1 MELHRLEKYDIE
13 FIKSLITNDIEESI
27 NIEFKSAEALS
38 KVDSKKKELSKDVS
52 AMANSNG
59 GIIVYGI
66 NEVNHKADSI
76 SFVNGN
82 EFSKEWIEQVISST
96 IQRNIPELKIFPIR
110 ESGDMDKTI
119 YVVQIPESTEAPHIC
134 KDKKFYKRYNFESVA
149 MEEYEVRQL
158 YGRRI
163 KSILE
168 LKGYNIS
175 YIKNEDR
182 YSLFTLQVDVIN
194 VGEKYESNYKVNV
207 YFEGPVGDVNVSW
220 RTDGVYRNNNYTLLS
235 PNKLKITANASST
248 IYPNESLNVIR
259 FDFKIKSMNV
269 EEVLKTLNVSFKLY
283 YSNGEDDITTDL
295 TNLYETIKDLI

>member
-13 FIKSLITNDIEESI
+13 FVKSLITNEIEESI

-38 KVDSKKKELSKDVS
+38 KVDSKKKELSKDIS

>member
-13 FIKSLITNDIEESI
+13 FVKSLITNEIEESI

-76 SFVNGN
+76 SFIDGN

-110 ESGDMDKTI
+110 ENGDMNKTI

-163 KSILE
+163 KSKLE
-168 LKGYNIS
+168 LNGYNIS
-175 YIKNEDR
+175 FIKNKDDF
-182 YSLFTLQVDVIN
+182 SLFTVQVDVIN
-194 VGEKYESNYKVNV
+194 VGEKFESNYKVNV
-207 YFEGPVGDVNVSW
+207 YFEGPVKDINISW
-220 RTDGVYRNNNYTLLS
+220 RTDGVNRDNNYTILS
-235 PNKLKITANASST
+235 QNKLKITANASST
-248 IYPNESLNVIR
+248 IYPNECLNVIR
-259 FDFKIKSMNV
+259 FDFNIKSKDV

-283 YSNGEDDITTDL
+283 YSNGEDDINTDL
-295 TNLYETIKDLI
+295 SNLYDTIKGLI

>member
-13 FIKSLITNDIEESI
+13 FVKSLINNEIEESI

-110 ESGDMDKTI
+110 EGGDMDKTI
-119 YVVQIPESTEAPHIC
+119 YIVQIPESTEAPHIC

-163 KSILE
+163 KSILK

-175 YIKNEDR
+175 YINNEDR

-207 YFEGPVGDVNVSW
+207 YFEGPVGDVDVSW

>member
-13 FIKSLITNDIEESI
+13 FVKSLITNEIEESI

>member
-13 FIKSLITNDIEESI
+13 FVKSLITNEIEESI

-76 SFVNGN
+76 SFIDGN

-110 ESGDMDKTI
+110 ENGDMNKTI

-163 KSILE
+163 KSKLE
-168 LKGYNIS
+168 LNGYNIS
-175 YIKNEDR
+175 FIKNEDDF
-182 YSLFTLQVDVIN
+182 SLFTVQVDVIN
-194 VGEKYESNYKVNV
+194 VGEKFESNYKVNV
-207 YFEGPVGDVNVSW
+207 YFEGPVKDINISW
-220 RTDGVYRNNNYTLLS
+220 RTDGVNRDNNYTILS
-235 PNKLKITANASST
+235 QNKLKITANASST
-248 IYPNESLNVIR
+248 IYPNECLNVIR
-259 FDFKIKSMNV
+259 FDFNIKSKDV

-283 YSNGEDDITTDL
+283 YSNGEDDINTDL
-295 TNLYETIKDLI
+295 SNLYDTIKGLI

>member
-1 MELHRLEKYDIE
+1 MELHRLEEYDID
-13 FIKSLITNDIEESI
+13 FVNSLISNEIEESI

-52 AMANSNG
+52 AIANSNG

-66 NEVNHKADSI
+66 NEFNHKAESI
-76 SFVNGN
+76 SFIDGN

-110 ESGDMDKTI
+110 ENGDINKTI
-119 YVVQIPESTEAPHIC
+119 YIVQIPESTEAPHIC

-163 KSILE
+163 KSKLG
-168 LKGYNIS
+168 LNGYNIS
-175 YIKNEDR
+175 YIKNQDG

-194 VGEKYESNYKVNV
+194 VGEKFESNYKVNV
-207 YFEGPVGDVNVSW
+207 YLEGPVGDVNVSW
-220 RTDGVYRNNNYTLLS
+220 RTDGVNRNNNYTLLS

-248 IYPNESLNVIR
+248 IYPNECLNVIR